1 MVTAHNYERDH
12 QNDSRPGINI
22 KNNDKTDIYD
32 NSVNEFFKNKHFLE
46 NKDKKKSNNND
57 FMDLTMEQLYNN
69 IYNLLP
75 NLYNDYHKKYLET
88 SLRLKSDNEYVS
100 ENIIVRETLMS
111 FIFNNKNMMYV
122 GIVIILISFL
132 LYMINL

>member
-1 MVTAHNYERDH
+1 MVTAHTYERDR

-22 KNNDKTDIYD
+22 PNSKKKSIYD
-32 NSVNEFFKNKHFLE
+32 DAEKDFFKNKIFLE
-46 NKDKKKSNNND
+46 NKDNKKSNNNE
-57 FMDLTMEQLYNN
+57 FMELTMEQLYNN

-88 SLRLKSDNEYVS
+88 SLRLKSDDKYVS